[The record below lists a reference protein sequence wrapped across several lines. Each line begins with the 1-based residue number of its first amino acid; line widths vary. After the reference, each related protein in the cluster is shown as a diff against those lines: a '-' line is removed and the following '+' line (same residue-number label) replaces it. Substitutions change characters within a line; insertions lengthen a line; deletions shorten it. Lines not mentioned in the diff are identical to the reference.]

1 MTAVEPPYLKYTDIY
16 GIYNEYGELIGIS
29 DDALFDVKKAFEE
42 DRLEEEKIRKSED
55 KAGYLIS

>member
-1 MTAVEPPYLKYTDIY
+1 MTAVEPPYWKYTDMY

-55 KAGYLIS
+55 TAGYLIS